1 MAEGVFVQHFITF
14 ENLSKMD
21 KGTTIWFWG
30 GGGGGGPGTFGRD
43 RLFIFITGSAGK
55 FISG

>member
-1 MAEGVFVQHFITF
+1 MQYLGKKDFQMAT
-14 ENLSKMD
+14 

-30 GGGGGGPGTFGRD
+30 GWGGGAAGTFCRD